1 MKNLKE
7 KLRKNGGF
15 TLVEM
20 LIVVAIIAI
29 LIAISIPMVGN
40 ALERSREATDAANER
55 SFKAELLLCYMA
67 GTTDGKEL
75 AAGATPDN
83 KFATDTP
90 YCYDAA
96 NGKIGADGTAYGQGT
111 DAGAHK
117 GSGSDHK
124 DMFLWGY
131 VTGDGEVKM
140 AWGKNL
146 TKDQIDNANN
156 LTGPK
161 LNGTADAPAVNT

>member
-55 SFKAELLLCYMA
+55 AFKAALLIEYLNHDQGDKVDVTKACV
-67 GTTDGKEL
+67 
-75 AAGATPDN
+75 
-83 KFATDTP
+83 
-90 YCYDAA
+90 YDAA
-96 NGKIGADGTAYGQGT
+96 DGKVLDSGTPTAYGQGT
-111 DAGAHK
+111 TAGAH
-117 GSGSDHK
+117 SGADGDHTG
-124 DMFLWGY
+124 MVLYGY
-131 VTGDGEVKM
+131 VDEDGVAQMEWSKTAITDVTKITGK
-140 AWGKNL
+140 
-146 TKDQIDNANN
+146 T
-156 LTGPK
+156 LTGSN
-161 LNGTADAPAVNT
+161 LNTKAESGD

>member
-67 GTTDGKEL
+67 GTTNGKEL
-75 AAGATPDN
+75 AADN
-83 KFATDTP
+83 KFETGKA

-96 NGKIGADGTAYGQGT
+96 NGKIGTAATAYGQGT

-124 DMFLWGY
+124 NMFLWGY

-140 AWGKNL
+140 AWGKTL
-146 TKDQIDNANN
+146 DTAGIDSANN